1 MNNDNEFNTAS
12 FSDEEELRN
21 RLALHFLPRIGPVLA
36 RLLISYCGSVEEV
49 FRKRKNQLERIPG
62 IGRERAALIRKD
74 DVFERAETEIA
85 FLKKH
90 QVRPLFYLDADYP
103 WRLKHCDD
111 APLMIFTKG
120 TSCFNEERL
129 LAVVGTRH
137 MTAYGRECTQRLLE
151 ELAVYKP
158 VIVSGLAY
166 GIDIQAHKSAM
177 KNSLP
182 TVGVVA
188 HGLDRIYPSENRPTA
203 EKMIRSGAILSE
215 YPSRTK
221 PDREKFPARNRIVAG
236 MCDAV
241 IVVESADKGGALI
254 TAALANDYNREVFA
268 IPGRVTDPF
277 SQGCHQ
283 LIREN
288 KAMLMENAANIAAMM
303 GWDQDATNKKKK
315 PAQLELFHSLNE
327 DELRIVDLLRE
338 EGKSGIDRIAR
349 GSDLSLSRVS
359 SALLSLEFAGAL
371 RVHPGKTYE
380 LIV

>member
-1 MNNDNEFNTAS
+1 MNNNTEFNSAS
-12 FSDEEELRN
+12 FYDEEELRN

-36 RLLISYCGSVEEV
+36 RLLISYCGSVPEV
-49 FRKRKNQLERIPG
+49 FRKRKSQLERIPG

-74 DVFERAETEIA
+74 DVFDRAEAEIA
-85 FLKKH
+85 FMSKH
-90 QVRPLFYLDADYP
+90 KVRPLFYLDADYP

-111 APLMIFTKG
+111 APLMVFTKG
-120 TSCFNEERL
+120 ECCWNEKRM

-137 MTAYGRECTQRLLE
+137 MTTYGRDCTQRLIE
-151 ELAVYKP
+151 ELSTYKP

-177 KNSLP
+177 KNNLP
-182 TVGVVA
+182 TIGVVA
-188 HGLDRIYPSENRPTA
+188 HGLDRIYPSENRSTA
-203 EKMIRSGAILSE
+203 EKMIRTGAIVSE

-288 KAMLMENAANIAAMM
+288 KAMLMEDAAHIATMM
-303 GWDQDATNKKKK
+303 GWDDDAAKKTT
-315 PAQLELFHSLNE
+315 PAQLELFNSMNE
-327 DELRIVDLLRE
+327 DELRIVDLLRA
-338 EGKSGIDRIAR
+338 EGKSGIDTIVK
-349 GSDLSLSRVS
+349 GSDLTLSRVT

-371 RVHPGKTYE
+371 RVLPGKTYE
-380 LIV
+380 LIG